1 MLSKIVQEAL
11 IGWEAHG
18 PRIFTAAFHTK
29 KKMII
34 LNIIQCYS
42 PTNSDEELKTSR
54 CQPIL
59 DTYPGRD
66 VTILRGDFNTKIG
79 GKQPWVWRSH
89 GVLKTVR
96 GLQTCVP

>member
-1 MLSKIVQEAL
+1 MLSKIVQKAL

-18 PRIFTAAFHTK
+18 PRIFTATFHTK

-42 PTNSDEELKTSR
+42 PTNNSDEEIKTSFTSR

-79 GKQPWVWRSH
+79 GKQPWV
-89 GVLKTVR
+89 
-96 GLQTCVP
+96 